1 MFRTH
6 PDRPWGPPSLLYN
19 GYRVTFPGVKWRDV
33 NHQFPSSAEVKES
46 VELYLYSRSGLS
58 KSCSRAKF
66 ACTFIKIA
74 GYL

>member
-6 PDRPWGPPSLLYN
+6 PDRPWGPPSLLCK
-19 GYRVTFPGVKWRDV
+19 GVKWRDV
-33 NHQFPSSAEVKES
+33 NHQFPSSAEVEES

-58 KSCSRAKF
+58 KACSRAKF